1 MNILHF
7 SDFHLR
13 PGRAGRRSF
22 DILDHM
28 IEAIE
33 QIKNKKP
40 IDLVV
45 FSGDFV
51 DKCGAGFGMPY
62 ANVLKEFKEK
72 VIDRIVGVTGIPPY
86 RFLMVCGN
94 HEVDRSLID
103 DAEKSKQRCIK
114 DETELENYMNHKD
127 IEDRLSSTQVFRQF
141 QKEYYEAF
149 DGNDVE
155 VETSPFQITLN
166 FDVDKEKVGIVLL
179 NSSWMCTGD
188 DDRNH
193 IALGDAQLTQSWL
206 ELKKKDCKYMF
217 AVAHHHPNFL
227 IDYDAYLVDKILN
240 EHFDVYFCGHTH
252 GHDSRFE
259 ETQNGSIF
267 HSIAAGTLYNNL
279 HEENTQYRNSF
290 TLLEY
295 NKDED
300 AMDVTPYFQK
310 DDESFGLDLNYG
322 NNGDGTWYFRREK
335 KNVFQ
340 TLDCWISQYKVDYG
354 IIGKDLLITKGK
366 QLLDANNRKIMLTA
380 LSGLGKTRLLYD
392 TFNDGQEH
400 PNSFYVEVNSSNQQS
415 VANELLEIV
424 RRIDTSEGLV
434 IIDNCTLKFYDEI
447 NRMVPPNIRL
457 ICVNNEFYDVRG
469 ENGLAIVEIEPSEL
483 KPYVSKFIEESV
495 PLNETTASICKQI
508 QRDVDGYPGFA
519 YKMVEQ
525 YHEDGNISF
534 HIVDKLIPK
543 LTTFSDGYRQ
553 EQESVMMM
561 LSLFQPFPRS
571 KANKAA
577 YDFIVMNDI
586 LSGLDGNY
594 VQRQK
599 VINQTLSRFE
609 NVLIDKYDNWLSVR
623 PLPLAVILTE
633 RWFESI
639 DEDLM
644 DQLLYDFEQ
653 LNAANSTAYNLLVN
667 NFAARIKYMQD
678 NAVAYDMIS
687 HLNVG
692 PSAPFANEKVVCSK
706 MGSQLFLSM
715 SEVNPAAVTDCLV
728 DVLQDKDIQ
737 WLKEN
742 IVGEVRRNLVLTLEK
757 LSFHSSTFHKAA
769 MLLAKLALAENEDF
783 SNNATGQF
791 LQLFHVVLGGTE
803 VDLVARLSL
812 LNEMA
817 GDEQLSN
824 LTIRAINSAFTA
836 RGFVRMG
843 GAEKFG
849 EKKLKDFTPTNKQV
863 WDYWFGCRDILLSF
877 IAKHQYVDEIK
888 DVVVKHGPQWIVD
901 GYFFSIL
908 EPLVTAIRK
917 VDSQDWPDLYK
928 ALDRFVRD
936 RDLKR
941 YDDEKKATI
950 RTFIQSLRPSS
961 FIFCLYEA
969 QHAYWNREH
978 RSSNALQLMEELY
991 TPLAHR
997 FVDDEIYSKDDE
1009 VIKLVEDNEFVGFTF
1024 TREFIK
1030 LMTDEQLLV
1039 LFSIFENII
1048 REKGEDYHSAFI
1060 IQSCLEAKNRPVLQ
1074 LFLDWLLA
1082 NDYQKLFVSMSAR
1095 CDDELHSRL
1104 HQLHELSLTG
1114 KLHIGFLPI
1123 YLSSV
1128 SVDNYK
1134 SLINLLKDLYQ
1145 TFPDRIK
1152 EIVGCLLRFVF
1163 ILDNAQ
1169 DPNETKFVKHLLL
1182 EYPID
1187 DTNPRMNFEYTQFVV
1202 TLLDKEHDKD
1212 FAVELN
1218 RKCIN
1223 EFNKDFL
1230 HDNFEGIYSSLLL
1243 NYKDVIWDDFEKAFV
1258 SDDYKIF
1265 WFQIRNEV
1273 GSGFGFGEGPMFLGN
1288 EERIKAMCQKY
1299 PDEAPVKLAGIVPVF
1314 TKNVDEVNSFAPLFL
1329 WLLENFGDK
1338 KEVLQNLHANMH
1350 SFSWTGSPIGLYA
1363 TMKRCLENINV
1374 ALSPLVSSWVEKCKK
1389 ELDQEI
1395 QAERSQDD
1403 YMKNEYM

>member
-13 PGRAGRRSF
+13 PNRDGRRSF
-22 DILDHM
+22 DILNQM
-28 IEAIE
+28 IETIE
-33 QIKNKKP
+33 QIKQKRA

-62 ANVLKEFKEK
+62 ADVLKEFKAK
-72 VIDRIVGVTGIPPY
+72 VIDRIVGVTCIPYY

-94 HEVDRSLID
+94 HEVDRHSLD
-103 DAEKSKQRCIK
+103 QDEVNKQRGYSK
-114 DETELENYMNHKD
+114 EQELDAYMNQSN
-127 IEDRLSSTQVFRQF
+127 IEKKLTSTKEFRQF
-141 QKEYYEAF
+141 QRDYYESYN
-149 DGNDVE
+149 GKGVE
-155 VETSPFQITLN
+155 VETSPFQITLKFN
-166 FDVDKEKVGIVLL
+166 VDKEKVGVVLL

-188 DDRNH
+188 NDRNN
-193 IALGDAQLTQSWL
+193 IAIGVMQLNQAWPILS
-206 ELKKKDCKYMF
+206 KDCKYTF
-217 AVAHHHPNFL
+217 AVAHHHPSFL
-227 IDYDAYLVDKILN
+227 VDYDDIPISEILFN
-240 EHFDVYFCGHTH
+240 HFDVYFCGHTH
-252 GHDSRFE
+252 NHISKFE
-259 ETQNGSIF
+259 ETPHGTIF
-267 HSIAAGTLYNNL
+267 ESIAAGTLYTNL
-279 HEENTQYRNSF
+279 HEENPDYKNSF

-295 NKDED
+295 NKDEE
-300 AMDVTPYFQK
+300 AIDVTPYFQQV
-310 DDESFGLDLNYG
+310 DESFKIDLNYG
-322 NNGDGTWYFRREK
+322 NNGDGTWYFRRQK
-335 KNVFQ
+335 MKVFLS
-340 TLDCWISQYKVDYG
+340 LDYWISQYKPDYG
-354 IIGKDLLITKGK
+354 LIAKDLLKAKGK
-366 QLLDANNRKIMLTA
+366 QLLDGNNRKIMLTA
-380 LSGLGKTRLLYD
+380 LSGLGKTRLLYE
-392 TFNDGQEH
+392 TFNDGLGH
-400 PNSFYVEVNSSNQQS
+400 PNSYYVAVNSSNKQS
-415 VANELLEIV
+415 VVNELGEIV
-424 RRIDTSEGLV
+424 RRMDSNDGLV
-434 IIDNCTLKFYDEI
+434 IVDNCTLEFYAEI
-447 NRMVPPNIRL
+447 NRLVPANIRL
-457 ICVNNEFYDVRG
+457 ISVTNEFYDVRG
-469 ENGLAIVEIEPSEL
+469 ENGLTIVKIERSEL
-483 KPYVSKFIEESV
+483 EPYVATYIEEKI
-495 PLNETTASICKQI
+495 PLNGGTASICKQI
-508 QRDVDGYPGFA
+508 KQAVDGYPGLA
-519 YKMVEQ
+519 CEMVDK
-525 YHEDGNISF
+525 YHKEGNVSF
-534 HIVDKLIPK
+534 HTVDELLPK
-543 LTTFSDGYRQ
+543 LVSYAKGHEN

-561 LSLFQPFPRS
+561 LSLFQPFPKS

-577 YDFIVMNDI
+577 YDFIIGNDI
-586 LSGLDGNY
+586 LSGLDGSY
-594 VQRQK
+594 VHRQK
-599 VINQTLSRFE
+599 VINQTVSRFGDA
-609 NVLIDKYDNWLSVR
+609 LIDRYDEWLNVR
-623 PLPLAVILTE
+623 PFPLAVWFIDKWFRGMNEELIE
-633 RWFESI
+633 RLLDNFEVLNNT
-639 DEDLM
+639 DPAAY
-644 DQLLYDFEQ
+644 QLLV
-653 LNAANSTAYNLLVN
+653 AS
-667 NFAARIKYMQD
+667 FAKRMRYMQD
-678 NAVAYDMIS
+678 NAVAQDLILR
-687 HLNVG
+687 LNVG
-692 PSAPFANEKVVCSK
+692 PTAPLGNEKVVCSK

-950 RTFIQSLRPSS
+950 RTFIQSMRPSS

-1169 DPNETKFVKHLLL
+1169 DLNETKFVKHLLL

-1403 YMKNEYM
+1403 YMKLRYEE